1 MMPPADDG
9 LDLVLVEAINHHHAS
24 RFDEA
29 EKLYRNVLDAPP
41 GHAVASFGFGL
52 LCATRGRPL
61 EAIKAYR
68 RAIAMRPDFVGAY
81 INLGTVFLTL
91 GQHEDA
97 VTQYRR
103 AITISPENT
112 MALGNLGKA
121 LQDLGRIDEAI
132 AAYRVA
138 IAHQPDN
145 AIVQVNLG
153 AALLAQQAWVES
165 ITATR
170 RAIDLCPDN
179 AMAYAN
185 LGTALMHLEQRDQAL
200 AACRQ
205 AIALHPRDV
214 SINASLG
221 GAMLELGALPE
232 AIALCRQA
240 ITLDPGQAN
249 AHFNL
254 SHALKAM
261 NHLPEAALAARQ
273 AIALRPDTP
282 EYHFHLAHILLLLGE
297 LDEGWVEYDW
307 RWKLQDFAW
316 ISELHGEFRRPPW
329 AGEDICSKTILIY
342 TEQGLGDV
350 ILFTRYL
357 PLIVRR
363 AGRVIVAVQPRMRGL
378 LEKIQGI
385 TVVSIREIPLPDFDM
400 HCPLLT
406 LPRIF
411 ETRLD
416 TIPAEVPYLTANAVE
431 RSRWERRIGGDA
443 FRVGIVWAGNPATKR
458 DHFRSPGLANV
469 MPLFAVPGVEF
480 VVLQVGPGRDD
491 LGTIPLPPHVM
502 DLGEEIADLTDTAA
516 IMTGLDLVISSCTA
530 PLHLA
535 GALGVRTWA
544 MLPFVPYFPW
554 LLERTD
560 TPWYPTMTL
569 YRQEQPGRDWS
580 CVVSRIAADLAV
592 LVRSGSARYDVSAP
606 KARQSV
612 PADESPQ
619 GAAPDRSLKMGPTM
633 SETFNELAQCR
644 GGLMLYNR
652 NDTYIGASMRKY
664 GEFSGEETALF
675 RVIVQPGRTVL
686 DVGAN
691 IGVHTVELSR
701 LTGPA
706 GVVHAFEPQRL
717 IYQVLCAN
725 VALNSLANVFTHHA
739 AAGSAGGSLL
749 VPALD
754 PGGRHNYGGVSLLG
768 SPRGER
774 VPMLTI
780 DSLDLGDCQF
790 IKLDVEGMETEA
802 LRGAE
807 ATIGRFRPILYV
819 ENDRQA
825 RSAELISVLFQYG
838 YRLYW
843 HLPPIYT
850 ANNFRS
856 DTENIFGDKVS
867 VNMICI
873 PAEIAQS
880 SLTNLREVTNPSD
893 SVIQW

>member
-1 MMPPADDG
+1 MRKEEEQFLEDMASVFNP
-9 LDLVLVEAINHHHAS
+9 HHQNA
-24 RFDEA
+24 
-29 EKLYRNVLDAPP
+29 L
-41 GHAVASFGFGL
+41 
-52 LCATRGRPL
+52 
-61 EAIKAYR
+61 
-68 RAIAMRPDFVGAY
+68 RAIA
-81 INLGTVFLTL
+81 
-91 GQHEDA
+91 
-97 VTQYRR
+97 
-103 AITISPENT
+103 
-112 MALGNLGKA
+112 KA
-121 LQDLGRIDEAI
+121 TGLDYGGVDCGLDRDGRIVVFEA
-132 AAYRVA
+132 
-138 IAHQPDN
+138 N
-145 AIVQVNLG
+145 A
-153 AALLAQQAWVES
+153 
-165 ITATR
+165 
-170 RAIDLCPDN
+170 
-179 AMAYAN
+179 
-185 LGTALMHLEQRDQAL
+185 
-200 AACRQ
+200 
-205 AIALHPRDV
+205 
-214 SINASLG
+214 
-221 GAMLELGALPE
+221 AMLV
-232 AIALCRQA
+232 
-240 ITLDPGQAN
+240 
-249 AHFNL
+249 H
-254 SHALKAM
+254 
-261 NHLPEAALAARQ
+261 
-273 AIALRPDTP
+273 
-282 EYHFHLAHILLLLGE
+282 
-297 LDEGWVEYDW
+297 DE
-307 RWKLQDFAW
+307 
-316 ISELHGEFRRPPW
+316 
-329 AGEDICSKTILIY
+329 KT
-342 TEQGLGDV
+342 EV
-350 ILFTRYL
+350 YL

-544 MLPFVPYFPW
+544 MLPFAPYFPW